1 MNYINVYKRLL
12 VNSVNQIAKRKL
24 IFDFDVTSDYE
35 FKLLDKQGKII
46 APKVDTEYYIV
57 GSLTQDNKNIIFY
70 SDEYRIEDDTLI
82 FTINSDTQEYLEKVK
97 NRDTNI
103 YIQIGEKS
111 NTNKVLLMDEALANN
126 RLYFNGTPQPIRLPE
141 FYTKNEI
148 DNKLDELDIPTK
160 VSELENDSGFVTSS
174 EIPTIPT
181 KTSDL
186 TNDVGYI
193 TSEDIPTIPTKT
205 SDLTN
210 DSDFVTSAD
219 IPTVPTKTSDL
230 TNDSDFITSEEIPTI
245 PTKTSQLQN
254 DSDFVIDS
262 EIPKYTTDLIND
274 SGYITLYD
282 LSAYHQVST
291 IQFADY
297 VHYKCTVPQTNIQL
311 NLTQIPDTV
320 CVFTTGDTVEYTVS
334 FVDGMNINKP
344 FEFEPNKTYAIAID
358 NYLVVWDQ
366 VVAGE

>member
-1 MNYINVYKRLL
+1 MFSSGEISTQLLIYKGKKKMNYINTYKRLL

-24 IFDFDVTSDYE
+24 IFDFDVTTEYE
-35 FKLLDKQGKII
+35 FRLLDKQGKII
-46 APKVDTEYYIV
+46 VPNSNTEYYIV
-57 GSLTQDNKNIIFY
+57 GSLTEDNKNIIFY
-70 SDEYRIEDDTLI
+70 SDNFRIEDDTLI
-82 FTINSDTQEYLEKVK
+82 FRINSDTQEYLQKVK

-111 NTNKVLLMDEALANN
+111 ESNKVILMDQALANN
-126 RLYFNGTPQPIRLPE
+126 RLYFQGTPQPIRLPQ
-141 FYTKNEI
+141 FYTKSEI
-148 DNKLDELDIPTK
+148 DKKLDELDVPTKTSELENDSGYITSSDIPTVPTK
-160 VSELENDSGFVTSS
+160 VSELENDSDFVTS
-174 EIPTIPT
+174 
-181 KTSDL
+181 
-186 TNDVGYI
+186 
-193 TSEDIPTIPTKT
+193 EDIPTKT

-210 DSDFVTSAD
+210 DSDFVTSSE
-219 IPTVPTKTSDL
+219 VPKKTSDL
-230 TNDSDFITSEEIPTI
+230 E
-245 PTKTSQLQN
+245 N

-282 LSAYHQVST
+282 LSAYHETTS

-320 CVFTTGDTVEYTVS
+320 CVFTTGDTVDYTVS
-334 FVDGMNINKP
+334 FVEGMNVNKP
-344 FEFEPNKTYAIAID
+344 FEFQPNKTYAVAID

-366 VVAGE
+366 VVEGE